1 MAAEG
6 DTIAGALCDV
16 MEQALI
22 DKGIAPDLARA
33 LAKRACEP
41 SLVKAEQKVRR
52 KVRRGAKAANKKL
65 SLAFKE
71 ANRRLRKKSGEL
83 RSGKTQADVARLAH
97 KLKKKM

>member
-41 SLVKAEQKVRR
+41 SLARAEQKVRR
-52 KVRRGAKAANKKL
+52 KVRRGAKAANRKL
-65 SLAFKE
+65 SAAFKE
-71 ANRRLRKKSGEL
+71 ANRRLRTKTGKL
-83 RSGKTQADVARLAH
+83 RKGKTQSDVAKLAH
-97 KLKKKM
+97 RLVKKM